1 MINRLTLLK
10 RPWLTRGRLLVGLPL
25 GLGVVVSAVLLG
37 SVLPVFQAIR
47 DLEASRDDLRGLQR
61 SLPALERQ
69 LAQAE
74 GELLIAQDKQAKLLG
89 LLAGRDSVQTFL
101 ALLNQQAAASGV
113 QIQRYEPLKSV
124 LPESVSEQS
133 QSGRNSS
140 RSKSKKKAE
149 PPKEPM
155 QVLGYRKL
163 SVALEVA
170 GPYVGLQ
177 SFLRR
182 MEALELL
189 VASSN
194 LSLHAIIP
202 GQEVDERSLLA
213 TNKLSLE
220 LMFYD
225 FVPEMADRLNVAGSN
240 KEAI

>member
-1 MINRLTLLK
+1 M
-10 RPWLTRGRLLVGLPL
+10 VGLPL

-47 DLEASRDDLRGLQR
+47 DLEASRDDLRSLQR

-194 LSLHAIIP
+194 LSIHAIIP
-202 GQEVDERSLLA
+202 GKEVDERSLLA

-225 FVPEMADRLNVAGSN
+225 FVPEIADRLNVAGSN

>member
-1 MINRLTLLK
+1 M
-10 RPWLTRGRLLVGLPL
+10 VGLPL

-47 DLEASRDDLRGLQR
+47 DLEASRDDLRSLQR

-74 GELLIAQDKQAKLLG
+74 GELLIAQDKQAQLLG

-170 GPYVGLQ
+170 GPYVGLK

-202 GQEVDERSLLA
+202 GKEVDERSLLA

-225 FVPEMADRLNVAGSN
+225 FVPEIADRLNVAGSN

>member
-1 MINRLTLLK
+1 MINRVTLLR
-10 RPWLTRGRLLVGLPL
+10 RPWLTRGRLLMGLPL

-37 SVLPVFQAIR
+37 ALPPVVQAIR
-47 DLEASRDDLRGLQR
+47 DLEVRRDDLRSLQR

-74 GELLIAQDKQAKLLG
+74 AEWLIAQEKQAQLVG
-89 LLAGRDSVQTFL
+89 LLAGRDSVQNFL

-113 QIQRYEPLKSV
+113 QIQRYEPLKPIV
-124 LPESVSEQS
+124 PESVSEQS
-133 QSGRNSS
+133 Q
-140 RSKSKKKAE
+140 SKSKKKAE

-182 MEALELL
+182 IEALELL

-202 GQEVDERSLLA
+202 GKEVDERSLLA

-225 FVPEMADRLNVAGSN
+225 YVPEMADRLNVAGSN

>member
-1 MINRLTLLK
+1 M
-10 RPWLTRGRLLVGLPL
+10 VGLPL

-47 DLEASRDDLRGLQR
+47 DLEASRDDLRSLQR

-74 GELLIAQDKQAKLLG
+74 GELLIAQDKQAQLLG

-113 QIQRYEPLKSV
+113 QNQRYEPLKSV

-202 GQEVDERSLLA
+202 GKEVDERSLLA

-225 FVPEMADRLNVAGSN
+225 FVPEIADRLNVAGSN
-240 KEAI
+240 KDTI

>member
-47 DLEASRDDLRGLQR
+47 DLEASRDDLRSLQR

-74 GELLIAQDKQAKLLG
+74 GELLIAQDKQAQLLG

-133 QSGRNSS
+133 Q
-140 RSKSKKKAE
+140 SKSKKKAE

-202 GQEVDERSLLA
+202 GKEVDERSLLA

-225 FVPEMADRLNVAGSN
+225 FVPEIADRLNVAGSN

>member
-47 DLEASRDDLRGLQR
+47 DLEASRDDLRSLQR

-74 GELLIAQDKQAKLLG
+74 GELLIAQDKQAQLVG

-202 GQEVDERSLLA
+202 GKEVDERSLLA

-225 FVPEMADRLNVAGSN
+225 FVPEIADRLNVAGSN

>member
-1 MINRLTLLK
+1 
-10 RPWLTRGRLLVGLPL
+10 LVGLPL

-47 DLEASRDDLRGLQR
+47 DLEASRDDLRSLQR

-74 GELLIAQDKQAKLLG
+74 GELLIAQDKQAQLLG

-194 LSLHAIIP
+194 LSLNAIIP
-202 GQEVDERSLLA
+202 GKEVDERSLLA

-225 FVPEMADRLNVAGSN
+225 FVPEIADRLNVAGSN

>member
-1 MINRLTLLK
+1 M
-10 RPWLTRGRLLVGLPL
+10 VGLPL

-47 DLEASRDDLRGLQR
+47 DLEASRDDLRSLQR

-74 GELLIAQDKQAKLLG
+74 GELLIAQDKQAQLLG

-194 LSLHAIIP
+194 LSLNAIIP
-202 GQEVDERSLLA
+202 GKEVDERSLLA

-225 FVPEMADRLNVAGSN
+225 FVPEIADRLNVAGSN

>member
-1 MINRLTLLK
+1 
-10 RPWLTRGRLLVGLPL
+10 LVGLPL

-47 DLEASRDDLRGLQR
+47 DLEASRDDLRSLQR

-74 GELLIAQDKQAKLLG
+74 GELLIAQDKQAQLLG

-202 GQEVDERSLLA
+202 GKEVDERSLLA

-225 FVPEMADRLNVAGSN
+225 FVPEIADRLNVAGSN

>member
-47 DLEASRDDLRGLQR
+47 DLEASRDDLRSLQR

-74 GELLIAQDKQAKLLG
+74 GELLIAQGKQSQLLG

-202 GQEVDERSLLA
+202 GKEVDERSLLA

-225 FVPEMADRLNVAGSN
+225 FVPEIADRLNVAGSN

>member
-47 DLEASRDDLRGLQR
+47 DLEASRDDLRSLQR

-74 GELLIAQDKQAKLLG
+74 GELLIAQDKQSQLLG

-101 ALLNQQAAASGV
+101 AVLNQQAAASGV
-113 QIQRYEPLKSV
+113 QIKRYEPLKSV

-194 LSLHAIIP
+194 LTLNAIIP
-202 GQEVDERSLLA
+202 GKEVDERSLLA

-225 FVPEMADRLNVAGSN
+225 FVPEIADRLNVAGSN

>member
-47 DLEASRDDLRGLQR
+47 DLEASRDDLRSLQR

-74 GELLIAQDKQAKLLG
+74 GELLIAQDKQSQLLG

-202 GQEVDERSLLA
+202 GKEVDERSLLA

-225 FVPEMADRLNVAGSN
+225 FVPEIADRLNVAGSN

>member
-25 GLGVVVSAVLLG
+25 GLGAVVSAVLLG

-47 DLEASRDDLRGLQR
+47 DLEASRDDLRSLQR

-74 GELLIAQDKQAKLLG
+74 GELLIAQGKQSQLLG

-149 PPKEPM
+149 PPKEPV

-194 LSLHAIIP
+194 LSLYAILP
-202 GQEVDERSLLA
+202 GKEVDERSLLA

-225 FVPEMADRLNVAGSN
+225 FVPEIADRLNVAGSN

>member
-47 DLEASRDDLRGLQR
+47 DLEASRDDLRSLQR

-74 GELLIAQDKQAKLLG
+74 GELLIAQDKQAQLLG

-194 LSLHAIIP
+194 LSLNAIIP
-202 GQEVDERSLLA
+202 GKEVDERSLLA

-225 FVPEMADRLNVAGSN
+225 FVPEIADRLNVAGSN

>member
-47 DLEASRDDLRGLQR
+47 DLEASRDDLRSLQR

-74 GELLIAQDKQAKLLG
+74 GELLIAQDKQAQLLG

-202 GQEVDERSLLA
+202 GKEVDERSLLA

-225 FVPEMADRLNVAGSN
+225 FVPEIADRLNVAGSN

>member
-1 MINRLTLLK
+1 MINRVTLLR
-10 RPWLTRGRLLVGLPL
+10 RPWLTRGRLLMGLPL

-37 SVLPVFQAIR
+37 ALPPVVQAIR
-47 DLEASRDDLRGLQR
+47 DLEVRRDDLRSLQR

-74 GELLIAQDKQAKLLG
+74 GELLIAQDKQSQLLG

-140 RSKSKKKAE
+140 RSESKKKAE

-155 QVLGYRKL
+155 QALGYRKL

-202 GQEVDERSLLA
+202 GKEVDERSLLA
-213 TNKLSLE
+213 TNKLSLQ

-225 FVPEMADRLNVAGSN
+225 FVPEMGDRLNVAGSN

>member
-47 DLEASRDDLRGLQR
+47 DLEASRDDLRSLQR

-74 GELLIAQDKQAKLLG
+74 GELLIAQQKQAQLVG

-101 ALLNQQAAASGV
+101 ALLNQPAAASGV
-113 QIQRYEPLKSV
+113 RIQRYEPREPAVVK
-124 LPESVSEQS
+124 SVSEQS
-133 QSGRNSS
+133 QAGRNSS
-140 RSKSKKKAE
+140 RSQSKEKAE
-149 PPKEPM
+149 STKDPM

-194 LSLHAIIP
+194 LSLHGIIP
-202 GQEVDERSLLA
+202 GKEVDERSLLA

-240 KEAI
+240 KDAI

>member
-1 MINRLTLLK
+1 MINRLTLPK

-47 DLEASRDDLRGLQR
+47 DLEASRDDLRSLQR

-74 GELLIAQDKQAKLLG
+74 GELLIAQDKQAQLLG

-202 GQEVDERSLLA
+202 GKEVDERSLLA

-225 FVPEMADRLNVAGSN
+225 FVPEIADRLNVAGSN

>member
-47 DLEASRDDLRGLQR
+47 DLEASRDDLRSLQR

-74 GELLIAQDKQAKLLG
+74 GELLIAQEKQAQLVG

-194 LSLHAIIP
+194 LSLYAIIP
-202 GQEVDERSLLA
+202 DKEADERSLLA

>member
-47 DLEASRDDLRGLQR
+47 DLEASRDDLLSLQR

-74 GELLIAQDKQAKLLG
+74 
-89 LLAGRDSVQTFL
+89 GRDSVQTFL

-124 LPESVSEQS
+124 LPESVSEKS

-202 GQEVDERSLLA
+202 GKKVDERSLLA

-225 FVPEMADRLNVAGSN
+225 FVPEIAYRLNVAGSN